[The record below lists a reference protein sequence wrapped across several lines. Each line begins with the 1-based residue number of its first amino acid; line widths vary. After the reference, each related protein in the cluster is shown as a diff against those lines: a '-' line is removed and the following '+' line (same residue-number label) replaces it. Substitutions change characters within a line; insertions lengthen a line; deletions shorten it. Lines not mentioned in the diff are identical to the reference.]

1 VVPLPLLVQLVH
13 TPQALQTL
21 VDQAVLTVTQA
32 VVGMV
37 VTVLLDL
44 AVVVIQDHV
53 IRSMDGSSVM
63 EALAVV
69 PTTL

>member
-1 VVPLPLLVQLVH
+1 
-13 TPQALQTL
+13 
-21 VDQAVLTVTQA
+21 VDPVASTVTQV

-69 PTTL
+69 PTIL